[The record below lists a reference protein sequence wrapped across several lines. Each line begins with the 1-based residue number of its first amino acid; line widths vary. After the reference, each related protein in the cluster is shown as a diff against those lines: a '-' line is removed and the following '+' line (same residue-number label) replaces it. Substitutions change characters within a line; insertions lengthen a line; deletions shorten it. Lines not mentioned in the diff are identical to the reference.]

1 MAVVSGGFILCV
13 VVALLG
19 LGYYWGHNKGKAIG
33 LIEGRGAGFRAH
45 EDMMF
50 GRIHQHYPQ
59 QAGDM
64 IQKLLA

>member
-1 MAVVSGGFILCV
+1 MAIVSGGFILCV
-13 VVALLG
+13 VAVLLG
-19 LGYYWGHNKGKAIG
+19 LGYYWGYSKGKVMG
-33 LIEGRGAGFRAH
+33 KLDGRADGFRAH

-50 GRIHQHYPQ
+50 GRIHQHYPR